1 MLFIFKS
8 LVYFCLS
15 FVILCIPIRKDPAFF
30 HLYKLTAP
38 YTEKLFKSVKDETLK
53 SLKESK
59 KIGKQ
64 ALLNINPKK
73 HQDTISSTN
82 SGTLKLN
89 LKEKEKEK
97 ETMDSYTEEEKALLR
112 KILKNQE

>member
-8 LVYFCLS
+8 FVYFTLS
-15 FVILCIPIRKDPAFF
+15 FIILCIPIRKDPAFI

-38 YTEKLFKSVKDETLK
+38 YTQQLFKSVKDETLK
-53 SLKESK
+53 SIKESK

-64 ALLNINPKK
+64 ALLNITPKK
-73 HQDTISSTN
+73 HQDSISNTN
-82 SGTLKLN
+82 SGTRKLSK
-89 LKEKEKEK
+89 KEQ
-97 ETMDSYTEEEKALLR
+97 ETMDSYTEEEKELLR